1 MLSLRDFDGD
11 GLFTLL
17 AKVPPAPVMCKVMN
31 CRIFYKLTVT
41 AVPCLAYKHYS
52 SISSRSLLSLCV
64 QYAIFQVALQHR
76 VCKLLRKVSFY
87 NNVTVL
93 EKEENVE
100 NAKIALKK
108 KNAKKFGKSKNC

>member
-52 SISSRSLLSLCV
+52 SISSVLSLTVCTICNFPSCTTA
-64 QYAIFQVALQHR
+64 QGLQITQKCLILHFL
-76 VCKLLRKVSFY
+76 K
-87 NNVTVL
+87 
-93 EKEENVE
+93 KEIIVE
-100 NAKIALKK
+100 NAKIAQKT
-108 KNAKKFGKSKNC
+108 KN